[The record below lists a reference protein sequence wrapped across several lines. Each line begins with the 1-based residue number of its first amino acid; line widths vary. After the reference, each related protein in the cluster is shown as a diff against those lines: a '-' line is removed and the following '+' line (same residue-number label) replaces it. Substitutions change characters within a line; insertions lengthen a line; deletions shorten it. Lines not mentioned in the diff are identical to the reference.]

1 MKLEDLQNVKQQLEK
16 QKQQNNKKIDLYDE
30 KARMSKVN
38 SFENKVINTL
48 GFSLIIYLPILLA
61 SSLLV
66 KNIGFISFTNIIS
79 ELSYPVI
86 LFSSSFGIGSL
97 INSLISKNYKIKER
111 YKAFSNA
118 KTKVEKLE
126 EEVHYK
132 IELEKVKN
140 RNKVINETIK
150 LLESDQAIINKISSR
165 YDLKDKNLPQTKEE
179 AERKVNE
186 LSNVIKKQYDKLDIL
201 TTQNVLHN
209 YFWRIRSN
217 IQKKL
222 DIMITSMMTGLFA
235 MIFTVL
241 PLMTI
246 KDTLTYISLFTSL
259 STVFLPFIIGAVAT
273 SIYVIKRNKYYKKV
287 FDIFNLKLEG
297 NSLEEMY
304 KNIDGAYEEQEKI
317 KSLIKNQIKDIS
329 LTKVQLQENKINLS
343 SNFSEENSKKET
355 SEQTMQAQNN
365 MAFNHDTI
373 YGQEEPTEEPKLSLN
388 LQDELDG
395 PKLIKKFPASK
406 NNGNK

>member
-1 MKLEDLQNVKQQLEK
+1 
-16 QKQQNNKKIDLYDE
+16 
-30 KARMSKVN
+30 MSKVN
-38 SFENKVINTL
+38 SFENKLINTL
-48 GFSLIIYLPILLA
+48 GFSLITYLPILLA

-79 ELSYPVI
+79 EFSYPVI
-86 LFSSSFGIGSL
+86 LFTSSYVFGSL
-97 INSLISKNYKIKER
+97 INSLISKKYKIKER

-165 YDLKDKNLPQTKEE
+165 YDLKDKNLSQTKEE

-217 IQKKL
+217 IQKRL

-241 PLMTI
+241 PFMMI

-259 STVFLPFIIGAVAT
+259 STVFVPFIIGAVGT
-273 SIYVIKRNKYYKKV
+273 SLCMVKRNKYYKKV
-287 FDIFNLKLEG
+287 FDIFNLKLGE
-297 NSLEEMY
+297 NALKEMY
-304 KNIDGAYEEQEKI
+304 KTIEGAYEEQEKI

-329 LTKVQLQENKINLS
+329 LTKVQLQENKINLE
-343 SNFSEENSKKET
+343 SNFSEENNKKET
-355 SEQTMQAQNN
+355 LEQTMQAQNN

-373 YGQEEPTEEPKLSLN
+373 YGQEESTKEPKLN

>member
-48 GFSLIIYLPILLA
+48 GFSLIIYLLILLA

-66 KNIGFISFTNIIS
+66 KNIGFISFTNI
-79 ELSYPVI
+79 SYPVI

-97 INSLISKNYKIKER
+97 INSLVSKKYKIKER
-111 YKAFSNA
+111 YKAFSNT
-118 KTKVEKLE
+118 KTKTEKLK
-126 EEVHYK
+126 EEVHYQ

-217 IQKKL
+217 IQKRL

-241 PLMTI
+241 PFMMI

-259 STVFLPFIIGAVAT
+259 STVFVPFIIGAVAI
-273 SIYVIKRNKYYKKV
+273 SVYMIKRNKYYKKV

-329 LTKVQLQENKINLS
+329 LIEVQFRESKICLE
-343 SNFSEENSKKET
+343 SNFNEENNKKET
-355 SEQTMQAQNN
+355 LEQTMQAKNT
-365 MAFNHDTI
+365 MTFNHDTI
-373 YGQEEPTEEPKLSLN
+373 YGQEESTEEQQLN
-388 LQDELDG
+388 LQDKLDG
-395 PKLIKKFPASK
+395 PKLVKKFPL
-406 NNGNK
+406 